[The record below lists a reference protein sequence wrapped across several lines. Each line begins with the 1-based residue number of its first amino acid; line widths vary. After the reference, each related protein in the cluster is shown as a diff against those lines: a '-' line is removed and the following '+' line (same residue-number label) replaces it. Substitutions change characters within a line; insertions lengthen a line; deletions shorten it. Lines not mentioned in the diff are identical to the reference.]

1 MGFGMQGGMGGMG
14 TQAVDG
20 RHAAG
25 GFGGSMGMRPQQQAR
40 SHPCGEQIRSFVVA
54 GGLRRQN
61 WQVIKIATI
70 GDGQSTL
77 AVR

>member
-1 MGFGMQGGMGGMG
+1 MQGGGMGGGGMGGGTQGGMGGTG

-40 SHPCGEQIRSFVVA
+40 AHPCGEQIRSLRCC
-54 GGLRRQN
+54 GGLESRPE
-61 WQVIKIATI
+61 I
-70 GDGQSTL
+70 G
-77 AVR
+77 R